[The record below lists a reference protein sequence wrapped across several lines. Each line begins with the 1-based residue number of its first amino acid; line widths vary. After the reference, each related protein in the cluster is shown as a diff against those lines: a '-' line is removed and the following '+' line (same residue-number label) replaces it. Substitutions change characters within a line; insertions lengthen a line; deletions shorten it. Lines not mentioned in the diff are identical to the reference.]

1 MAKIDEIIR
10 LVREEMT
17 VANQPGQSGGF
28 SSSSPAEGPTAG
40 FDPVMSF
47 PIRRKRNGKFDLRH
61 SLTRKYKQFFQ
72 HWDESNT

>member
-28 SSSSPAEGPTAG
+28 SSSSPTAG
-40 FDPVMSF
+40 FDPIMSF

-72 HWDESNT
+72 HWDGSNT